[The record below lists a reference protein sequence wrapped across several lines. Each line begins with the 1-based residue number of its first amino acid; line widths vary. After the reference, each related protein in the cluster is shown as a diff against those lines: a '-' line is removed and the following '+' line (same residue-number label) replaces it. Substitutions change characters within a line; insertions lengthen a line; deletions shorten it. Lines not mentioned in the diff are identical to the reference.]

1 MIRTR
6 KLLVGSEGA
15 VDDKLFRDAKQRLRR
30 TLVEDG
36 PIRRT
41 LKPNKKENG
50 NNGRRSL
57 WRLEASGVTNQRLAR
72 IEEGEEDSG
81 MDDLET
87 KRIAERMVSAIEN
100 HFRDWLMPGE
110 YQEAVKLV
118 AEVLK
123 RETKE

>member
-41 LKPNKKENG
+41 LKPNKKEKG

-72 IEEGEEDSG
+72 IEEGEEASG

-87 KRIAERMVSAIEN
+87 KRIAERVVSAIEN
-100 HFRDWLMPGE
+100 NFRDWLMPGE

-123 RETKE
+123 WETKE

>member
-1 MIRTR
+1 M
-6 KLLVGSEGA
+6 
-15 VDDKLFRDAKQRLRR
+15 RR

-41 LKPNKKENG
+41 LKPNKKERG

-57 WRLEASGVTNQRLAR
+57 WRLEASGVTNGRLAR

-87 KRIAERMVSAIEN
+87 KRIAERVVSAIEN
-100 HFRDWLMPGE
+100 NFRDWLMLGE

-118 AEVLK
+118 SEVLK
-123 RETKE
+123 REMKE